1 MLDCVEQ
8 LLLPGKEDRMF
19 NRQSVSRLLESCL
32 VVEVWSEGTLVGI
45 ARVPTN
51 KLARTFREWT
61 RGIGGGSQG
70 KGGGGGVG
78 RRQHIGAALCRALG
92 REDLVGRE
100 KMRNFVNRLGDKKDE
115 EGEGQEDHDCRGQ
128 GDNDR
133 VG

>member
-1 MLDCVEQ
+1 MAGSDSSLLRWWGGREVQGKVLDCVEQ

-51 KLARTFREWT
+51 KLARSFREWT

-92 REDLVGRE
+92 WDGDPVGGFGWE
-100 KMRNFVNRLGDKKDE
+100 GKDE
-115 EGEGQEDHDCRGQ
+115 ELCE
-128 GDNDR
+128 
-133 VG
+133 